1 MTATQAVRPE
11 LASMFAP
18 RSIALVGVSER
29 SLWSTLILD
38 GLGLMGFDG
47 RLELVN
53 PLRPEVRGWPVR
65 ASLAEMAAER
75 GPVDVAFV
83 LTAASQVT

>member
-1 MTATQAVRPE
+1 MTATQTVRAE

-29 SLWSTLILD
+29 SLWSNLVLD
-38 GLGLMGFDG
+38 GLDLMGFRG

-53 PLRPEVRGWPVR
+53 PRRPEVRGRPVG
-65 ASLAEMAAER
+65 ASLAEVAAA
-75 GPVDVAFV
+75 D
-83 LTAASQVT
+83 

>member
-1 MTATQAVRPE
+1 MTPTQAVRSE

-47 RLELVN
+47 RARRN
-53 PLRPEVRGWPVR
+53 T
-65 ASLAEMAAER
+65 S
-75 GPVDVAFV
+75 AFD
-83 LTAASQVT
+83 SMPSE

>member
-1 MTATQAVRPE
+1 MTPAQAVRPE

-47 RLELVN
+47 RLELV
-53 PLRPEVRGWPVR
+53 RGD
-65 ASLAEMAAER
+65 A
-75 GPVDVAFV
+75 VALGVGFEP
-83 LTAASQVT
+83 

>member
-1 MTATQAVRPE
+1 MTPTQALRPE

-38 GLGLMGFDG
+38 GLGLMGLADPLPPELADLA
-47 RLELVN
+47 RLGAAGC
-53 PLRPEVRGWPVR
+53 PER
-65 ASLAEMAAER
+65 AIAVS
-75 GPVDVAFV
+75 D
-83 LTAASQVT
+83 